1 MTHVV
6 VIPARLESSRLPRKV
21 LADLAGRPVIQHVY
35 ARAAESAAEAVYV
48 ATDSA
53 EVASVVEGFGG
64 VAVMTSAAHASGTDR
79 IAEAVARLALAPETI
94 VVNVQGDEPELPA
107 QLIDALS
114 DALTADA
121 DAGMATLS
129 RPVADWATFVDP
141 NVVKVV
147 TDARAHALYFSRAPI
162 PWPRDAA
169 GAAAKSGVV
178 EGGIFG
184 QRHIGIYAYR
194 QSVLAGYA
202 DLPPSPLERTECLEQ
217 LRALAAG
224 IRIRVLEA
232 GVDVPPGIDTEVD
245 LARARERF
253 AAD

>member
-1 MTHVV
+1 MSHVV
-6 VIPARLESSRLPRKV
+6 VIPARLQSSRLPRKV
-21 LADLAGRPVIQHVY
+21 LADLGGRPVIQHVY
-35 ARAAESAAEAVYV
+35 ERAAESAAEAVYV

-53 EVASVVEGFGG
+53 EVACVVEGFGG

-79 IAEAVARLALAPETI
+79 IAEAVARLALAPESI
-94 VVNVQGDEPELPA
+94 VINVQGDEPELPA
-107 QLIDALS
+107 RLIDALS
-114 DALTADA
+114 DALSADA

-129 RPVADWATFVDP
+129 RPIADWATFVDP

-147 TDARAHALYFSRAPI
+147 TDSSAHALYFSRAPI

-169 GAAAKSGVV
+169 NTAAKSGAAEREV
-178 EGGIFG
+178 FG

-202 DLPPSPLERTECLEQ
+202 DLPPSPLEQAECLEQ
-217 LRALAAG
+217 LRAIAAG

-232 GVDVPPGIDTEVD
+232 AVEVPPGIDTEAD

-253 AAD
+253 VVA